1 MIQTYEEFLLEN
13 KIYTLLLESKV
24 SFSSDFKKILKR
36 IDSPIATLL
45 LEVEYE
51 DLPVTS
57 NYFDVDTKETISF
70 IADAKAKKLESDE
83 RKKEVG
89 YLKSQVYFTFYE
101 IEDLI
106 DEDEKKELN
115 TILSEYGDAFQIL
128 HNLAEASQIDKKEPG
143 EIIRDID
150 TEDDGEFILV
160 KFGDKFLLT
169 REFALDFKEA
179 VWVKNRQSIRI
190 GRGIKAILKSIT
202 SKQFSDAQ
210 IEDFVNK
217 FKSSFD
223 WLNDAFRNF
232 EIVKGED
239 IAHYYFYTN
248 YERTMGSLG
257 NSCMSRIEST
267 TFEIYTKNPEV
278 CQLVILKSEKI
289 KGTITGRALLWKID
303 DDHFFMD
310 RIYTVRD
317 SDVNLFRQW
326 ATKNGYW
333 YKSANNSASDEDTT
347 KPDGTVNYIEHSIKI
362 KKLDYAA
369 YPYVDTL
376 KYMTEYSDY
385 ATLSNDQDGADF
397 ILESVGGS
405 RFDIVCQVCN
415 NTHLVI
421 CQTCYGEGKL
431 LRDCEE
437 CFGRGRQR
445 CRDCSGSGVVDTDS
459 KQQSC
464 EKCDGFGFHDCVQ
477 CNGEGHFF
485 TDCLACAATGEVE
498 CPRCS

>member
-13 KIYTLLLESKV
+13 KIYTLLLESNV
-24 SFSSDFKKILKR
+24 SFSSDFKKILNR

-45 LEVEYE
+45 LEVEGE
-51 DLPVTS
+51 DLPVTN
-57 NYFDVDTKETISF
+57 NYFDLDTKDTISF
-70 IADAKAKKLESDE
+70 IADAKAKKLESDK
-83 RKKEVG
+83 RKKVVC
-89 YLKSQVYFTFYE
+89 YLQSQVYFTFYE

-169 REFALDFKEA
+169 REFALDLKEA

-202 SKQFSDAQ
+202 SKQYTDAQ

-248 YERTMGSLG
+248 YEKMMGSLG
-257 NSCMSRIEST
+257 NSCMSRIESN

-278 CQLVILKSEKI
+278 CQLVILKSEKV
-289 KGTITGRALLWKID
+289 KGTITGRALLWKVD
-303 DDHFFMD
+303 DEHFFMD
-310 RIYTVRD
+310 RIYTVSD
-317 SDVNLFRQW
+317 SDINLFRQW

-333 YKSANNSASDEDTT
+333 YKSVNNSASDENTT
-347 KPDGTVNYIEHSIKI
+347 KPDGSSKYIEHSIKI
-362 KKLDYAA
+362 KKLDYAG

-385 ATLSNDQDGADF
+385 ATLSNEQDGADF
-397 ILESVGGS
+397 ILESTGGS
-405 RFDIVCQVCN
+405 RYDIICQICN
-415 NTHLVI
+415 NTHLV
-421 CQTCYGEGKL
+421 TCRACHGGGTLSRE
-431 LRDCEE
+431 CPE

-445 CRDCSGSGVVDTDS
+445 CQDCNGYGLVVTDS
-459 KQQSC
+459 EEQTCK
-464 EKCDGFGFHDCVQ
+464 KCDGFGFHDCYE
-477 CNGEGHFF
+477 CDGEGRFS
-485 TDCLACAATGEVE
+485 TECLACATTGEVE